1 MVDPHVDVS
10 DNLIAV
16 LVFIGLHL
24 GMEIGTELELP
35 QRGAVAGEEQTVDEG
50 VEVRRRGPPTV
61 VGDAQGG
68 HRLPEVAPEAGEHG
82 RAHRLMWG
90 QKVEH
95 VLKDPFREAAEEVR
109 AAVHRGVRVEPPV
122 LAARRHSVEQAVG
135 AGAAEG
141 EANEMPENS
150 TEMEG
155 I

>member
-1 MVDPHVDVS
+1 VLDPHVDVS
-10 DNLIAV
+10 DNLITV
-16 LVFIGLHL
+16 LVFIRLHL
-24 GMEIGTELELP
+24 GMEIGIELELP
-35 QRGAVAGEEQTVDEG
+35 QRGAVAEEEQIVDEG
-50 VEVRRRGPPTV
+50 VEIRRRGPPTV

-68 HRLPEVAPEAGEHG
+68 HRPPEVAPEAGEHG
-82 RAHRLMWG
+82 RAHHLMWR

-95 VLKDPFREAAEEVR
+95 VVKDPFRETAEEVP
-109 AAVHRGVRVEPPV
+109 AAVHRGRRVESLV

-150 TEMEG
+150 MEMEG

>member
-1 MVDPHVDVS
+1 VLDPHVDVS
-10 DNLIAV
+10 DNLITV
-16 LVFIGLHL
+16 LVFIRLHL
-24 GMEIGTELELP
+24 GMEIGIELELP
-35 QRGAVAGEEQTVDEG
+35 QRGAVAEEEQIVDEG
-50 VEVRRRGPPTV
+50 VEIRRRGPPTV

-68 HRLPEVAPEAGEHG
+68 HRPPEVAPEAGEHG
-82 RAHRLMWG
+82 RAHRLMWR

-95 VLKDPFREAAEEVR
+95 VVKDPFRETAEEVP
-109 AAVHRGVRVEPPV
+109 AAVHRGRRVESLV

-150 TEMEG
+150 MEMEG